1 MKKDFKQWKDDYGL
15 EFEPNYSKETELDC
29 KAAFE
34 AGQQSKQAEIDELQ
48 LKLSE
53 DSRVLHNVIDIERK
67 KCEELQKR
75 IDRAVERIEDYYGV
89 VELSM
94 IIDILNG
101 EQS

>member
-1 MKKDFKQWKDDYGL
+1 MKSFDEWFNTYENLQCDKDSCED
-15 EFEPNYSKETELDC
+15 
-29 KAAFE
+29 AFE
-34 AGQQSKQAEIDELQ
+34 AGQQSKQAEVDELQ

-53 DSRVLHNVIDIERK
+53 DSRVLHNAIDIERK

-94 IIDILNG
+94 IVDILNG